1 GERWDRS
8 VPRELIRTGPY
19 AYMQHPLWIAH
30 LLIGIG
36 MIFLLDAY
44 GFLFLLLI
52 IGMVYQRIIEPAESQ
67 FLRKYFGETFDQYC
81 RTTPKYIPRV
91 LSKGN
96 LFFGRRVRFREIGPM
111 LALICLFSS
120 SKASSRHRI
129 ARSSVCSTVGFVLL
143 RRCER

>member
-1 GERWDRS
+1 
-8 VPRELIRTGPY
+8 
-19 AYMQHPLWIAH
+19 

-44 GFLFLLLI
+44 VFLFLLLI

-91 LSKGN
+91 LPKETYSSADEFASVKS
-96 LFFGRRVRFREIGPM
+96 VRCWRSF
-111 LALICLFSS
+111 CWFSS
-120 SKASSRHRI
+120 SKAFESPQNRPFISMFYRWLRP
-129 ARSSVCSTVGFVLL
+129 SSTV
-143 RRCER
+143 RTE